1 MAKIKALT
9 NGTKKDSIIKNAAVL
24 FRKKGFRATSVREL
38 AEMMGVEAPSLYNH
52 ISSKN
57 ELLQDICFDV
67 ARDFTAHMKKVLA
80 SKENAA
86 EQTASVIRFHI
97 SKMYNDFDKVYVSDN
112 EWKQLHKNEADDFLA
127 QRRAYENDFTSI
139 IEAGIKQKLFTK
151 MHPRIATLTILSA
164 LRGLELRQ
172 KNKKEFS
179 LQELEENMI
188 QHLING
194 ITI

>member
-127 QRRAYENDFTSI
+127 QRRAYENDFTGI

-172 KNKKEFS
+172 KNKNEFS
-179 LQELEENMI
+179 LAELEENMVL
-188 QHLING
+188 HLING
-194 ITI
+194 ITK